1 VEVRELERLEFDR
14 LRARVAE
21 LADTPM
27 GRRIVEELLP
37 TTDAG
42 EAVRRLV
49 ETEEGLVCL
58 PQVPSLSGVADIHPW
73 VVRAE
78 KGGVLPPEAFLALRT
93 HFHAAER
100 FRRVL
105 VEVSRERPLPNLL
118 AYAEHLASIPALVEE
133 IEWVFDERGE
143 VLDRA
148 SENLLEIR
156 RRLRELDAR
165 VREVLQDYV
174 RNPEFRQHLQE
185 PVIAFR
191 AGRPVLPVKSGSAPV
206 FGGRIVDVSQS
217 GYTLFIEPKS
227 VVALGDRRQ
236 ALVAEEAREIERILR
251 RLSRKVGVHARE
263 LLASHEALGA
273 LDAIFARARYAAE
286 LRATRPTLRPRGRI
300 ALRGAWH
307 PFLSPASAVAND
319 VVFPEGVRALLLTG
333 PNTGGKTV
341 TLKTVGLL
349 AVMAQSG
356 FFVPAR
362 EAELPVFDG
371 IYADIGDEQSLEQ
384 SLSTFSAH
392 MGHIVEI
399 LRRATGESLVLLD
412 EIGAGT
418 DPAEG
423 AALAQAILDTFLARG
438 THVVAT
444 THYGELK
451 AYALSHPGIVNAS
464 VSFDLETLRP
474 TYELRIGVPGESH
487 AFTIVRRLGLEEEI
501 LAGAERYLQTGR
513 ELLGE
518 RIAELERARA
528 AHEHARGEAEA
539 LRVQYAAELEALRRE
554 REDFRRER
562 ERIFAEEKA
571 QVEERLRRARNE
583 AREIL
588 RELRTM
594 REELAQVLSTAR
606 EVRGRKEDT
615 SYRDALD
622 LRTGKLM
629 RAAESAYRHFVR
641 SEGEALSE
649 VFVTSEAE
657 AREKEIEAKGKDVSS
672 SEDREGGG
680 KYAPRVG
687 DRVYLP
693 RYNLQA
699 EIVQVTS
706 RGVVIQ
712 AGSLRVSVSPE
723 DVIFVD
729 REGGFVNEGG
739 GAFPKSTQTSTS
751 PMERKRS
758 SHRLQSGIRGSE
770 DSENGGHFLQTD
782 TAPSSELD
790 LRGMTVEEALHTLE
804 HYLDRVLLAGY
815 SQVRVIH
822 GLGTGALRR
831 AVRERLRELPYVHS
845 FRSGGEGEGG
855 EGATVVE
862 LGP

>member
-1 VEVRELERLEFDR
+1 MEVRELERLEFDR

-27 GRRIVEELLP
+27 GRRIVEVLLP
-37 TTDAG
+37 TSDAG
-42 EAVRRLV
+42 EAVRRLA
-49 ETEEGLVCL
+49 ETEEALVCL
-58 PQVPSLSGVADIHPW
+58 PKVPSLSGVADIHPW
-73 VVRAE
+73 VVRAG
-78 KGGVLPPEAFLALRT
+78 KGGVLPPEAFLALRA
-93 HFHAAER
+93 HLRAAER
-100 FRRVL
+100 LRRTL
-105 VEVSRERPLPNLL
+105 AEVSRERPLPNLL
-118 AYAEHLASIPALVEE
+118 AYAERLASLPALVEE

-148 SENLLEIR
+148 SDDLLEIR

-165 VREVLQDYV
+165 VREILQDYV
-174 RNPEFRQHLQE
+174 RSPEFRQHLQE

-217 GYTLFIEPKS
+217 GYTIFVEPES

-251 RLSRKVGVHARE
+251 RLSRKVGARAHE

-286 LRATRPTLRPRGRI
+286 LRATRPALRPRGRI
-300 ALRGAWH
+300 VLRGARH
-307 PFLSPASAVAND
+307 PFLPPASAVAND
-319 VVFPEGVRALLLTG
+319 IVFPEGVRALLLTG

-349 AVMAQSG
+349 AAMAQSG
-356 FFVPAR
+356 LFVPAR

-399 LRRATGESLVLLD
+399 LRRATEDSLVLLD
-412 EIGAGT
+412 EIGTGT

-423 AALAQAILDTFLARG
+423 AALAQAILDALLARG
-438 THVVAT
+438 AHVVAT

-451 AYALSHPGIVNAS
+451 AYALSRPGIVNAS

-474 TYELRIGVPGESH
+474 TYELRIGIPGESH
-487 AFTIVRRLGLEEEI
+487 ALTIARRLGLEEGI
-501 LAGAERYLQTGR
+501 LAAAERYLRTGR

-528 AHEHARGEAEA
+528 AQERAREEAEA
-539 LRVQYAAELEALRRE
+539 TRAQYAAELEALRRE

-562 ERIFAEEKA
+562 ERILTEGRAQAEEH
-571 QVEERLRRARNE
+571 VRRARSE
-583 AREIL
+583 ARAIL
-588 RELRTM
+588 RELRAL
-594 REELAQVLSTAR
+594 RDELVRLASHAQKT
-606 EVRGRKEDT
+606 RGGEGGVPE
-615 SYRDALD
+615 
-622 LRTGKLM
+622 LRASELL
-629 RAAESAYRHFVR
+629 RAAEAAYRRLAHEEEALPQAFAGGQKEDPAR
-641 SEGEALSE
+641 GEARAAEREEGE
-649 VFVTSEAE
+649 
-657 AREKEIEAKGKDVSS
+657 
-672 SEDREGGG
+672 DRS
-680 KYAPRVG
+680 PRPG

-699 EIVQVTS
+699 EVVQVTP
-706 RGVVIQ
+706 RELVVR
-712 AGSLRVSVSPE
+712 AGSLRIGVPPDEVVSLRTNGGPSSVPGRKERASR
-723 DVIFVD
+723 
-729 REGGFVNEGG
+729 REQ
-739 GAFPKSTQTSTS
+739 GAEPA
-751 PMERKRS
+751 
-758 SHRLQSGIRGSE
+758 
-770 DSENGGHFLQTD
+770 GGHFLRADAAVT
-782 TAPSSELD
+782 PELD

-804 HYLDRVLLAGY
+804 HYLDRALLAGY
-815 SQVRVIH
+815 SRVRVIH

-831 AVRERLRELPYVHS
+831 AVRERLRELPYVRA
-845 FRSGGEGEGG
+845 FRAGGEGEGG

-862 LGP
+862 LVP